1 VGNLVLKGHISYATK
16 RKYKWV
22 AEFGKNTCEKCAA
35 LHGQEFEEDDVPY
48 WPHPN
53 CRCKVEEIS
62 IVDEIDAELD
72 EYKEEIEQLKLQANE
87 LLGDTRVLRKQIEK
101 LIKEAHSKEANSLE
115 GRLTRLEYE
124 IYKLIDKI
132 KSLNREDINKHVL
145 ERIEKEIENIKKH
158 MNKIKSNIEY
168 KIVKNIT
175 KKETVIGG
183 KIYSS
188 IADMPESYNL
198 LKIGLNIENYN
209 EKYIQKNGKLYSSI
223 DSLNNYKIQKDIRDR
238 INKEM
243 KIKDCKVLVLNTDS
257 SISNKI
263 IRSNA
268 FKNFLDKNYEQLKTN
283 KKIKDTEIE
292 FESIDKDLYSTF
304 HGAEIKN
311 ISVDD
316 QGNLNLRIEDF
327 YNFNPGRTSVK
338 GRIGEKHQNRGEL
351 GPYYIITVLKI
362 PKEQWQK

>member
-1 VGNLVLKGHISYATK
+1 M
-16 RKYKWV
+16 
-22 AEFGKNTCEKCAA
+22 
-35 LHGQEFEEDDVPY
+35 
-48 WPHPN
+48 
-53 CRCKVEEIS
+53 EEIS
-62 IVDEIDAELD
+62 VVDEIEAEIN
-72 EYKEEIEQLKLQANE
+72 EYKEEIEQLKLLANE
-87 LLGDTRVLRKQIEK
+87 LLGDTRVLREQIEK
-101 LIKEAHSKEANSLE
+101 LIREAHSKEANSLE

-124 IYKLIDKI
+124 IYKLIDEI

-158 MNKIKSNIEY
+158 MSKIKSNIEY

-198 LKIGLNIENYN
+198 LKIGLNIDNYN

-223 DSLNNYKIQKDIRDR
+223 DSLNNYKMQKDIRDR

-311 ISVDD
+311 ISVF
-316 QGNLNLRIEDF
+316 NFI
-327 YNFNPGRTSVK
+327 YNSYSFDS
-338 GRIGEKHQNRGEL
+338 
-351 GPYYIITVLKI
+351 IIFFHYI
-362 PKEQWQK
+362 PKPYLIKACISLKFGCFDDLSISNTTISVVIIFAPSFSIRFMPALNSSVSLDAHASLTTKTL

>member
-1 VGNLVLKGHISYATK
+1 MGNLVLKGHISYATK

-175 KKETVIGG
+175 KKKSPICCF
-183 KIYSS
+183 
-188 IADMPESYNL
+188 N
-198 LKIGLNIENYN
+198 NIQGFSFPN
-209 EKYIQKNGKLYSSI
+209 QRP
-223 DSLNNYKIQKDIRDR
+223 KDKHCGNVHNRLW
-238 INKEM
+238 N
-243 KIKDCKVLVLNTDS
+243 
-257 SISNKI
+257 
-263 IRSNA
+263 
-268 FKNFLDKNYEQLKTN
+268 
-283 KKIKDTEIE
+283 
-292 FESIDKDLYSTF
+292 
-304 HGAEIKN
+304 HG
-311 ISVDD
+311 
-316 QGNLNLRIEDF
+316 
-327 YNFNPGRTSVK
+327 
-338 GRIGEKHQNRGEL
+338 
-351 GPYYIITVLKI
+351 
-362 PKEQWQK
+362 